1 METVPFRLNAK
12 EYEVDGRKSF
22 DFGVTASEI
31 NDKPTGNGAA
41 AEIRRREQIKEEKY
55 FIRIYINGNEV
66 VKSDKMKIQWPS
78 YKVTFNQKFSVIVYS
93 APSNIQV

>member
-1 METVPFRLNAK
+1 MYAKEVDRAQGLMRKILECWKQVKKIRRETEMQTVPFRLNAK

-41 AEIRRREQIKEEKY
+41 AEIRRRE
-55 FIRIYINGNEV
+55 
-66 VKSDKMKIQWPS
+66 
-78 YKVTFNQKFSVIVYS
+78 
-93 APSNIQV
+93 